1 MQIWNAFLVPILR
14 LFDTKCMSPHYT
26 CTVENVW
33 TGAKHFLSAAPQ
45 PVCVGGPVLPGSTCC
60 FLRRHWFTIQEPAEP
75 FGCELNSAR
84 QRWFLLATS
93 NYNHSARRRTA
104 ALIGT
109 VGEVEA
115 GGAPDGSALL
125 SSSSP
130 APLLHIWRAAA
141 SQSSVLLFVSELEY
155 CVSVTC
161 PQRDPFPEG
170 LWYI

>member
-1 MQIWNAFLVPILR
+1 MVPARHVQLQS
-14 LFDTKCMSPHYT
+14 L
-26 CTVENVW
+26 
-33 TGAKHFLSAAPQ
+33 AAASH
-45 PVCVGGPVLPGSTCC
+45 G
-60 FLRRHWFTIQEPAEP
+60 
-75 FGCELNSAR
+75 
-84 QRWFLLATS
+84 
-93 NYNHSARRRTA
+93 

-130 APLLHIWRAAA
+130 ASLLHIWRAAA